1 MAGFGK
7 MLKQAQQ
14 MQQQLLEIQGRLE
27 KMEVEGSAGGGMVKA
42 RMNGKKELLGI
53 SISPE
58 AVDPTDLGM
67 LEDLVLAAVRQAS
80 AAVDAVS
87 RDQLGGLAGGLGVPG
102 LGI

>member
-1 MAGFGK
+1 

-42 RMNGKKELLGI
+42 RMNGKKDLLGI
-53 SISPE
+53 SISPDS
-58 AVDPTDLGM
+58 VDPADLGM

-80 AAVDAVS
+80 AAVDAAS
-87 RDQLGGLAGGLGVPG
+87 QDQLGGLAGGLGVPG